1 MRRSS
6 GWVCAARVAVTSAL
20 LASPAVA
27 SPEGVVVTTGGD
39 RHDVVARVLAD
50 YGVEIERSKLK
61 RERVGNP
68 DADPLGGVPVRQ
80 DLDSYRTRHTIT
92 PRLELGVGPNVWLWA
107 GLPVVLADDRELS
120 LHDGVSRDSSSTLQD
135 GILPGTGYDAK
146 ENGAG
151 FAATD
156 DRVFRGQRRSGLDQV
171 IGGLGVALMNQ
182 RRDGTKPTWKLGV
195 EGRFAVG
202 KVARLD
208 STDPGGN
215 TAVGRGVHELRLWT
229 TVAKRVSF
237 VETYVGMAWQ
247 TPIVTKDA
255 SLFRDLGY
263 GSINVDP
270 PQQAELKGG
279 LEAVVYDQPKKD
291 MRVGID
297 LGAKLVANF
306 EGRDYSEMW
315 EALAIGGDSQRM
327 NAPLLLDSDPVAMG
341 VQALSHPGIS
351 NIENHLEM
359 GGNLAVRAQLGKNFQ
374 LALLAEVI
382 WKTDHTITFAD
393 AGTDLPTC
401 SSGQTSGC
409 EIINNDLIDAGTE
422 EENPAFVAD
431 VDLVGHRYRSVD
443 GLGLVLGVQATGS
456 F

>member
-1 MRRSS
+1 MRRSFR
-6 GWVCAARVAVTSAL
+6 WVCAARVAATTAL

-27 SPEGVVVTTGGD
+27 SPDGVVVTTGGD
-39 RHDVVARVLAD
+39 RHDVVARVLVD
-50 YGVEIERSKLK
+50 YGVEIDRSRLV

-80 DLDSYRTRHTIT
+80 DLDALRTRHTLT

-120 LHDGVSRDSSSTLQD
+120 LHDGVSREGSSTLQD
-135 GILPGTGYDAK
+135 GILPSAGYDAK

-171 IGGLGVALMNQ
+171 IGGIGVALMNQ
-182 RRDGTKPTWKLGV
+182 RRDLTKPTWKLGV

-202 KVARLD
+202 KVARFD
-208 STDPGGN
+208 AMDPGAN

-237 VETYVGMAWQ
+237 VETYFGAAWQ
-247 TPIVTKDA
+247 VPVVTKDA
-255 SLFRDLGY
+255 SPFRDLGY

-279 LEAVVYDQPKKD
+279 LEAAVFERPKD
-291 MRVGID
+291 DLRVGVD
-297 LGAKLVANF
+297 VGGRLVAIF

-315 EALAIGGDSQRM
+315 EALAIAGDARRPD
-327 NAPLLLDSDPVAMG
+327 APLVLDADPVAAG
-341 VQALSHPGIS
+341 RQGLSHPGIS

-359 GGNLAVRAQLGKNFQ
+359 SGNLAVRAQLGKNFQ

-382 WKTDHTITFAD
+382 WKTDHSITFAD
-393 AGTDLPTC
+393 AGVDLPTC
-401 SSGQTSGC
+401 DGGQTAGC
-409 EIINNDLIDAGTE
+409 EVINNDLIDAGTE
-422 EENPAFVAD
+422 EENPAFVAEI
-431 VDLVGHRYRSVD
+431 DLVGHRYRSVD